1 MELCFKII
9 FLKAVLGNLITDERN
24 MTLEGHCEHWNFM
37 SIIIAQAENSIV
49 SMRVIAVGVKKQKGR
64 MD

>member
-1 MELCFKII
+1 
-9 FLKAVLGNLITDERN
+9 
-24 MTLEGHCEHWNFM
+24 MTLEGPCEHWNFM